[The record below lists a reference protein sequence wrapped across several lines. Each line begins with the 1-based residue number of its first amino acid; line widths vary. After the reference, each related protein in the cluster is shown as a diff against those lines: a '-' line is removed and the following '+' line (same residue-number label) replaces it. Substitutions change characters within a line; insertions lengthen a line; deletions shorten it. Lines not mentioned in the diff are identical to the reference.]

1 MSILISIYIRAWNS
15 FSQLSSYL
23 SEICGIVFFTYVKSC
38 HFIPC
43 RFICNTL
50 KITCLL
56 HKIRSCN
63 TWLLYA
69 HDNILYIYIYY
80 VVVERTKVPFLMLEL
95 EGCKRMKRK
104 NRTVKVTGRINRI
117 YSRKEARKWNVNRVQ
132 KRKSCH
138 ADCGVDSLLHMCLD
152 TVIPVIIKFQS
163 LIKAFT

>member
-1 MSILISIYIRAWNS
+1 M
-15 FSQLSSYL
+15 
-23 SEICGIVFFTYVKSC
+23 
-38 HFIPC
+38 
-43 RFICNTL
+43 

-69 HDNILYIYIYY
+69 HDNIYIYY
-80 VVVERTKVPFLMLEL
+80 VVAERTKVPFLMLEL
-95 EGCKRMKRK
+95 EGCKRMQRK
-104 NRTVKVTGRINRI
+104 NRTLVTGRVNRM

-163 LIKAFT
+163 WSRRLHSFIQLFCLKMLLKSFATMLTNFRTLFTF